1 MHNLR
6 ICVDKKKIL
15 RTCAQI
21 NKYEMSVNL
30 TTDKYFDPHQKK
42 TTDKYTTGIDQ
53 KKYTTGLWGTI
64 VTEADS

>member
-1 MHNLR
+1 
-6 ICVDKKKIL
+6 
-15 RTCAQI
+15 
-21 NKYEMSVNL
+21 MSVNL